1 MLSDDYSKCVFLHCD
16 RYIELHA
23 QFGKYYKFR
32 VPKFGR
38 DLAYNPV
45 NCDLYVVGAGSDV
58 HRLNLEQ
65 GRFLQPFTT
74 QSLGLNVC
82 KVNPEHQLMV
92 CGSNE
97 GRIEAW
103 DPRSRQRAAT
113 LDSAFSLIQG
123 KYFGLLICY
132 CCFFVNNDL
141 IDPGVVRL
149 SGAGLRH
156 SIRGSRT
163 SKKLR

>member
-1 MLSDDYSKCVFLHCD
+1 MTNSCIKLIYFFS
-16 RYIELHA
+16 
-23 QFGKYYKFR
+23 
-32 VPKFGR
+32 
-38 DLAYNPV
+38 
-45 NCDLYVVGAGSDV
+45 LY
-58 HRLNLEQ
+58 RLNLEQ

-82 KVNPEHQLMV
+82 QVNPEHQLMV

-123 KYFGLLICY
+123 M
-132 CCFFVNNDL
+132 V
-141 IDPGVVRL
+141 
-149 SGAGLRH
+149 
-156 SIRGSRT
+156 
-163 SKKLR
+163 

>member
-123 KYFGLLICY
+123 KIFWLINLLLL
-132 CCFFVNNDL
+132 FFRQT
-141 IDPGVVRL
+141 RL
-149 SGAGLRH
+149 KR
-156 SIRGSRT
+156 IE
-163 SKKLR
+163 SKTAPKCSQDF

>member
-1 MLSDDYSKCVFLHCD
+1 MFVARNSNIFFSL
-16 RYIELHA
+16 INE
-23 QFGKYYKFR
+23 
-32 VPKFGR
+32 
-38 DLAYNPV
+38 
-45 NCDLYVVGAGSDV
+45 YV
-58 HRLNLEQ
+58 
-65 GRFLQPFTT
+65 QPFTT

-123 KYFGLLICY
+123 TVCTLVLTARG
-132 CCFFVNNDL
+132 
-141 IDPGVVRL
+141 
-149 SGAGLRH
+149 GLRVQNIIVIH
-156 SIRGSRT
+156 FSF
-163 SKKLR
+163 L

>member
-1 MLSDDYSKCVFLHCD
+1 MNNLSSYCGLVDAKIRAADK
-16 RYIELHA
+16 
-23 QFGKYYKFR
+23 
-32 VPKFGR
+32 
-38 DLAYNPV
+38 DLP
-45 NCDLYVVGAGSDV
+45 
-58 HRLNLEQ
+58 
-65 GRFLQPFTT
+65 LQPFTT

-123 KYFGLLICY
+123 KYLNIKCI
-132 CCFFVNNDL
+132 
-141 IDPGVVRL
+141 IDV
-149 SGAGLRH
+149 
-156 SIRGSRT
+156 
-163 SKKLR
+163 SKGGQLPLHFLAE